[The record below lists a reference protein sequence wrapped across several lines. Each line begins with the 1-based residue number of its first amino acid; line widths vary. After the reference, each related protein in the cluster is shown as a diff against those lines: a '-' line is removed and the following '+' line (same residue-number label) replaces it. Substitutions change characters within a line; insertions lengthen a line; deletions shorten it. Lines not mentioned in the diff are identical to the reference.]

1 MNKEEL
7 LLLLKNLSAIEGY
20 LMSVKAEGVNGVFDA
35 YVVPMVDLLWKKIM
49 DHKDE
54 QRS

>member
-20 LMSVKAEGVNGVFDA
+20 LMSVKAEGVQEVFEC
-35 YVVPMVDLLWKKIM
+35 YVMPMIDLMYKKVLEF
-49 DHKDE
+49 DDE
-54 QRS
+54 QRN